1 MELFTGYIREP
12 FYYETD
18 QMGIIH
24 HSNYIRWLEES
35 RVALL
40 DYLGFSYKKIEELGL
55 IIPVLEVTCQYK
67 EMVRYGEPIRILPKI
82 AKYTGTRLDFTYE
95 IYGLADNQ
103 LRTTGS
109 SKHCFLTADTQ
120 RLVKLSRFDTQLD
133 HLFKD
138 YAQLTNE

>member
-18 QMGIIH
+18 QIGIIH

-67 EMVRYGEPIRILPKI
+67 EMVPLWRNRLYLTENREVYGHS
-82 AKYTGTRLDFTYE
+82 F
-95 IYGLADNQ
+95 
-103 LRTTGS
+103 
-109 SKHCFLTADTQ
+109 
-120 RLVKLSRFDTQLD
+120 RF
-133 HLFKD
+133 HL
-138 YAQLTNE
+138 

>member
-1 MELFTGYIREP
+1 M
-12 FYYETD
+12 
-18 QMGIIH
+18 
-24 HSNYIRWLEES
+24 
-35 RVALL
+35 ALL

-67 EMVRYGEPIRILPKI
+67 EMVRYGETVRILPKI

-103 LRTTGS
+103 LRTTGL

-133 HLFKD
+133 QLFKD
-138 YAQLTNE
+138 YAQLVNG

>member
-18 QMGIIH
+18 QIGIIH

-67 EMVRYGEPIRILPKI
+67 EMVRYGETVRILPKI

-103 LRTTGS
+103 LRTTGL

-120 RLVKLSRFDTQLD
+120 RLVILSRFDTQLD
-133 HLFKD
+133 QLFID
-138 YAQLTNE
+138 YAQLANG

>member
-40 DYLGFSYKKIEELGL
+40 DYLGFSYKKIEELG
-55 IIPVLEVTCQYK
+55 PVSYTHLE
-67 EMVRYGEPIRILPKI
+67 ELLLEHRG
-82 AKYTGTRLDFTYE
+82 
-95 IYGLADNQ
+95 
-103 LRTTGS
+103 
-109 SKHCFLTADTQ
+109 
-120 RLVKLSRFDTQLD
+120 
-133 HLFKD
+133 
-138 YAQLTNE
+138 